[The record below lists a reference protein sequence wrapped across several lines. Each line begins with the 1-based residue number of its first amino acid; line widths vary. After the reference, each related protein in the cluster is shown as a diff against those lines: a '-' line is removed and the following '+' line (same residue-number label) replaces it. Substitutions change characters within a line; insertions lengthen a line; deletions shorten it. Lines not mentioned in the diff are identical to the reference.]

1 MDGELIHDEGD
12 AFGIAIPPVEQIADN
27 MRPLGAGAAA
37 LPRDRDP
44 GLRRGRLWRQPA
56 SGSQARNKLAT
67 PLRT

>member
-1 MDGELIHDEGD
+1 MGVELIHDEGD
-12 AFGIAIPPVEQIADN
+12 AFGIAIPPVEQIPDN
-27 MRPLGAGAAA
+27 MRPLGAAA